1 MFEGVF
7 GVPHSLE
14 SEKVEAMVKKNP
26 RKITI
31 ENFINNENQH
41 VVASEDCSVRS
52 IRFSGRPR
60 EGLRFEAGVVSLKF
74 KEFLFRGFPP
84 SAESPTP
91 FGAS

>member
-1 MFEGVF
+1 MGKASSSVRRGQFPVFEGVF

-52 IRFSGRPR
+52 IRFPVDRGKA
-60 EGLRFEAGVVSLKF
+60 GLRPG
-74 KEFLFRGFPP
+74 GFIKV
-84 SAESPTP
+84 
-91 FGAS
+91 